1 MTNMETGMPEYIKI
15 DSVFE
20 QMDVLRAS
28 GSMPFVSEPVLI
40 HGKGIWTVAF
50 PTAFRSDLPKAST
63 VIN

>member
-28 GSMPFVSEPVLI
+28 GSMPFVSEPVLFME
-40 HGKGIWTVAF
+40 KGIWTVAF
-50 PTAFRSDLPKAST
+50 P
-63 VIN
+63 